1 MGWLQGHVSTER
13 DGYFG
18 NGLTSICSSNR
29 AAFLRSGRVQ
39 AQEISVRIFL
49 CKPACYQNSAN
60 SLPLQVAPQ
69 HSPSTLCR
77 QGDYRNEEYVGAELD
92 PALLRIWR
100 PELLHQGVSNTRGIG
115 IDAPEPQMPKGIISA
130 GSFPKLCPLVATIA
144 DSHIQRIVTIGTL

>member
-1 MGWLQGHVSTER
+1 MGQLQGHVSTER

-29 AAFLRSGRVQ
+29 VAFLRSGRVQ

-49 CKPACYQNSAN
+49 CKPALYQNLAA
-60 SLPLQVAPQ
+60 SLLLQVAPQ

-77 QGDYRNEEYVGAELD
+77 QGDYRNEEYVAAKLD

-100 PELLHQGVSNTRGIG
+100 P
-115 IDAPEPQMPKGIISA
+115 
-130 GSFPKLCPLVATIA
+130 
-144 DSHIQRIVTIGTL
+144 

>member
-29 AAFLRSGRVQ
+29 VAFLRSGRVQ

-49 CKPACYQNSAN
+49 CKPACYQNLAA
-60 SLPLQVAPQ
+60 SLLLQVAPQ
-69 HSPSTLCR
+69 HSPSTPCR

-115 IDAPEPQMPKGIISA
+115 IDAPEQQMPEGIISA
-130 GSFPKLCPLVATIA
+130 GSCPKLCRIANTIA
-144 DSHIQRIVTIGTL
+144 DSHIQQIVTIATL